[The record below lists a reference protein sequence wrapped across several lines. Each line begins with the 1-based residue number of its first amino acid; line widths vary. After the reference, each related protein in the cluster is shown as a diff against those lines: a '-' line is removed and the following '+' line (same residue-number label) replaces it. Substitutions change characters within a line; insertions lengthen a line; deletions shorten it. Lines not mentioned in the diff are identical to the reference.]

1 MYISESRL
9 TGSADGGGKIIEP
22 GSKTICQAIATIVTQ
37 GAEGQDERVDQ
48 VITKL
53 DSCGSVS
60 IAHSDY
66 LVRVQSAKAY
76 GLRNIRLLGIGGKT
90 NYLTKVGVLQVKTG
104 DDGICYMLCYTFD
117 SPLGDIEKIILLGLH
132 TVVKANINILQH
144 MKNSLEGKCTP
155 LTFWPQG
162 RSFDEALQ
170 DLSTED
176 EVKRIFKLRKPINPR
191 EVYLGTE
198 EYDEVTGEDLVNL
211 TINHIETG

>member
-9 TGSADGGGKIIEP
+9 TGNADGGGKIIEP
-22 GSKTICQAIATIVTQ
+22 GSKTICQAIATRVTH
-37 GAEGQDERVDQ
+37 GAEGQVEREDQ

-66 LVRVQSAKAY
+66 LVRVQPAKAY

-104 DDGICYMLCYTFD
+104 DTGVCYMLCYSFNA
-117 SPLGDIEKIILLGLH
+117 PLGDIEKIILLGLH

-144 MKNSLEGKCTP
+144 M
-155 LTFWPQG
+155 
-162 RSFDEALQ
+162 
-170 DLSTED
+170 
-176 EVKRIFKLRKPINPR
+176 
-191 EVYLGTE
+191 
-198 EYDEVTGEDLVNL
+198 
-211 TINHIETG
+211 